1 MPFKVT
7 NLTRGKLLADRAEEA
22 RSFGS
27 RFMGLMGQKELPFG
41 AGLHI
46 VPCNS
51 IHTFF
56 MRIPIDA
63 LFLDK
68 ELKVVKVL
76 PAMVPWRL
84 SSLYFQ
90 AHSVLE
96 LPSGTSHASGTVEG
110 DQLSFEPGGAQ
121 PL

>member
-1 MPFKVT
+1 MAFRVT
-7 NLTRGKLLADRAEEA
+7 NVTKGKLLADRAEEA
-22 RSFGS
+22 KSFAS
-27 RFMGLMGQKELPFG
+27 RFLGLMGKKELPFG

-68 ELKVVKVL
+68 ELKVVKLL
-76 PAMVPWRL
+76 PAMVPWRV
-84 SSLYFQ
+84 SSLYFG

-96 LPSGTSHASGTVEG
+96 LPSGTSHASGTAEG
-110 DQLSFEPGGAQ
+110 DQLAFEAAP
-121 PL
+121 

>member
-1 MPFKVT
+1 MPYKVT
-7 NLTRGKLLADRAEEA
+7 NTTRGKLLADRAEEA
-22 RSFGS
+22 RSFS
-27 RFMGLMGQKELPFG
+27 TRFLGLMGKKELPFG

-68 ELKVVKVL
+68 SLKVVKVL

-96 LPSGTSHASGTVEG
+96 LPSGTSLASGTLEG
-110 DQLSFEPGGAQ
+110 DQLAFEPT
-121 PL
+121 